1 MGGTWMWVAGVL
13 CLLAGGALYYDVLG
27 ATADPIRQ
35 WAGAMYGLVPVGFGL
50 LGLALCGLGFIFKS
64 NV

>member
-1 MGGTWMWVAGVL
+1 MGGTTYYILGVL
-13 CLLAGGALYYDVLG
+13 CLAAGGLLYFDVLG

-35 WAGAMYGLVPVGFGL
+35 WAGTMYGLVPAALGL
-50 LGLALCGLGFIFKS
+50 MGLALCGLGFIFKS